1 MKQMKRK
8 ERQGKGYKKLL
19 GFFAVCAVC
28 FMFSGC
34 TSGKLAEEFSKE
46 MLENTSKEIINESLV
61 QGAGATIKKHMREDF
76 LEDFPVEDMQDNL
89 LSLQSGK
96 GEFLYYKKISMRGEK
111 SPKEDSDEDFAIVL
125 VTVSFEKGDILYY
138 LTFDTDMNLVSF
150 YVQ

>member
-8 ERQGKGYKKLL
+8 ARHGKGYKKLL

-46 MLENTSKEIINESLV
+46 TLENTSKEIINESLV
-61 QGAGATIKKHMREDF
+61 QGAGATIEKHMREDF

-96 GEFLYYKKISMRGEK
+96 GEFLYFKKISMRGEK

>member
-1 MKQMKRK
+1 MNQMKRK
-8 ERQGKGYKKLL
+8 EHYEKGYKKLL
-19 GFFAVCAVC
+19 GFFAVCALC
-28 FMFSGC
+28 FLFSGC

-46 MLENTSKEIINESLV
+46 TLENTAKDIISEALV
-61 QGAGATIKKHMREDF
+61 QGAETTIKNHMREDF

-96 GEFLYYKKISMRGEK
+96 GEFLYFKKISMRGEK
-111 SPKEDSDEDFAIVL
+111 SPKEDSDEDFAVVL
-125 VTVSFEKGDILYY
+125 VTVEFEKGEILFY